1 MEEQSRSP
9 VAGRRV
15 VAIGGG
21 HGLART
27 LEALLL
33 LDVDPTAVVTV
44 ADDGGSSGRLRR
56 EQGVIALG
64 DIRMALETLA
74 GDGAWSEMLGH
85 RFAAGYLQGH
95 ALGNLILLA
104 MIEQAEGDV
113 VAALDR
119 ALTVLGARGRVLP
132 CTTDRVSLSAEVDGV
147 RVDGQVAVATT
158 AGRRRTVWLE
168 PADPMACVEAVDA
181 IAAADVIVMGPGS
194 LYTSIIPNLLV
205 PGITAAVAA
214 SDVPIVYVANL
225 TWQPG
230 ETAGMDLR
238 DHVLALA
245 ACLPPSR
252 RLRVLLHDGPRAE
265 GSGDPLG
272 TDLADVPLESVTQA
286 DLAQR
291 RADGVPVAAHD
302 AKRLALALQSLLG

>member
-1 MEEQSRSP
+1 MGEGTASRQQ
-9 VAGRRV
+9 V

-33 LDVDPTAVVTV
+33 LDADPTAVVTV

-64 DIRMALETLA
+64 DMRMALQTLS
-74 GDGAWSEMLGH
+74 GDDGWGGLLGH
-85 RFAAGYLQGH
+85 RFASGYLQGH
-95 ALGNLILLA
+95 ALGNLVLLA
-104 MIEQAEGDV
+104 LIEQADGDV
-113 VAALDR
+113 VAAMDR

-132 CTTDRVSLSAEVDGV
+132 CTTDRVTLAADIDGV
-147 RVDGQVAVATT
+147 QVQGQVAIATT
-158 AGRRRTVWLE
+158 AGHHRAVWLE
-168 PADPMACVEAVDA
+168 PRDPAACPQAVAA

-205 PGITAAVAA
+205 PGIAAAVAA
-214 SDVPIVYVANL
+214 STAPIVYVANL

-230 ETAGMDLR
+230 ETAGMDLQ
-238 DHVLALA
+238 DHVSGLRAH
-245 ACLPPSR
+245 LPPGR
-252 RLRVLLHDGPRAE
+252 PLRVLLHDGPNAA

-272 TDLADVPLESVTQA
+272 TSLDVAGLDVVARA

-291 RADGVPVAAHD
+291 RPDGVAVAAHD
-302 AKRLALALQSLLG
+302 AKRLAEALQPLLS